1 MAACR
6 ALLKASGLL
15 KEGTASS
22 HATSSSQSGSTA
34 TEHASLL
41 LETGSGSTA
50 TEHASLERLRQMS
63 KSRLQTA
70 AYEENFFLED
80 KDLEKI
86 IALLLWMSQD
96 FQPDFHTDRIHNA
109 ALDVVI
115 KQSKDKMHTLHTAS
129 VTKLSQLI
137 DTMMLNKDGSPKDPN
152 ITLAFMRRI
161 AAVREEVLQGNS
173 DPDVES
179 DDATERVELDQD
191 QVGKCYQLFG
201 CNFLKK
207 DLLPHQI
214 SDFRYCL
221 RNKFEGDTYL
231 STFQRSF
238 IDNML
243 RKSLGDKRVAL
254 LIWQHGL
261 PSIADSPLA
270 LGQRPRTVV
279 RRMAQLKSRLD
290 QCLQWYIELANNI
303 VIHQTQEGMDA
314 QRAASSKDEQERQ
327 QQQKR
332 RQALRLAQSQLR
344 LGEALA
350 RQRDKCKRKF
360 EDMDEDEQ
368 QILQDYDTGRAE
380 RAKEEVS
387 YATRLKPF
395 RCQPGSTLS

>member
-1 MAACR
+1 MAAK

-15 KEGTASS
+15 NQGTASW

-41 LETGSGSTA
+41 PETGATDRLLQTST
-50 TEHASLERLRQMS
+50 
-63 KSRLQTA
+63 SRLHTV

-86 IALLLWMSQD
+86 IALLLWIAQD
-96 FQPDFHTDRIHNA
+96 FQLDFDTDRIYNA
-109 ALDVVI
+109 ALEVVI
-115 KQSKDKMHTLHTAS
+115 KQSKDKIHLLHTAS

-137 DTMMLNKDGSPKDPN
+137 DITTLNKDGSPKDPN
-152 ITLAFMRRI
+152 HTLAFMRRI
-161 AAVREEVLQGNS
+161 AAGREEVLQ
-173 DPDVES
+173 S
-179 DDATERVELDQD
+179 DDATGLELDEN
-191 QVGKCYQLFG
+191 QVSKCYQLFG
-201 CNFLKK
+201 RNFLKN

-214 SDFRYCL
+214 SDPQKRYRL

-243 RKSLGDKRVAL
+243 RKGLGERKVAF

-261 PSIADSPLA
+261 PSIADTPLA
-270 LGQRPRTVV
+270 LGRRPRTVPS
-279 RRMAQLKSRLD
+279 MAELKSRLD
-290 QCLQWYIELANNI
+290 QCLQWYVDLANNI
-303 VIHQTQEGMDA
+303 VSHQTQEGIDV

-332 RQALRLAQSQLR
+332 REALQKAQNALRLGQ
-344 LGEALA
+344 ALA
-350 RQRDKCKRKF
+350 RQRNEGKRKF

-368 QILQDYDTGRAE
+368 QILEDYDTGRAK
-380 RAKEEVS
+380 RAKE
-387 YATRLKPF
+387 ANTTTKMKPF
-395 RCQPGSTLS
+395 RCQLNSTDTDATQRTLS